1 MIRGIGTDV
10 VEISHFEDVVSRSRP
25 GFLRHLF
32 TEQEIRYCERFRERM
47 ASYAAVFAAKE
58 AFLKA
63 LRTGL
68 APGISWKDV
77 EVGHEPTGA
86 PFLTVHRRCRELL
99 GDGTTHVSLSHSRR
113 VAHAIVVIE
122 DQRRPER

>member
-25 GFLRHLF
+25 GFLQYLF
-32 TEQEIRYCERFRERM
+32 TETEIAYCERFRERM

-68 APGISWKDV
+68 APGIGWKDV
-77 EVGHEPTGA
+77 EVLHQRSGA
-86 PFLTVHRRCRELL
+86 PVLRVHRKCRELL
-99 GDGTTHVSLSHSRR
+99 GEGRAHVSLSHSERA
-113 VAHAIVVIE
+113 AHAIVVIE
-122 DQRRPER
+122 E